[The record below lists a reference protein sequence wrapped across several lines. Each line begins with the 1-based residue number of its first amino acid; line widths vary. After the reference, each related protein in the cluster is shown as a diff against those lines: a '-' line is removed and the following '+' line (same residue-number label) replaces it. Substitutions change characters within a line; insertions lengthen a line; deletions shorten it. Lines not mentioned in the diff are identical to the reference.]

1 MSVNANK
8 QNYNYTN
15 KKNISNNNTIKN
27 TNKIKVKSK
36 KNKKLKKLILKFI
49 LFILI
54 ILVVFFIVI
63 KLNKNKNIN
72 VINDISFHNID
83 NNAKQILSDEDI
95 SLKQEVSDN
104 IFFNID
110 YNLLVDTNTRKSNF
124 NIFNYWQSHYPI
136 IVKIFIEGD
145 SNPIYSSGVIMPNN
159 YIDSII
165 LNKDIQI
172 GEYNANAIV
181 YTYNPKTR
189 NESQI
194 FSKTIKLKAS

>member
-8 QNYNYTN
+8 QNYNSTN
-15 KKNISNNNTIKN
+15 KKNISNNNNKIKN
-27 TNKIKVKSK
+27 TNKVKIKSK
-36 KNKKLKKLILKFI
+36 KNKRLILKFI

-83 NNAKQILSDEDI
+83 NDAKQILSDEDLL
-95 SLKQEVSDN
+95 LKQEVSNN

-110 YNLLVDTNTRKSNF
+110 YSLLVDTNTRKSNF

-145 SNPIYSSGVIMPNN
+145 NNPIYSSGVIMPNN
-159 YIDSII
+159 YIDNIT
-165 LNKDIQI
+165 LNKDVQI
-172 GEYNANAIV
+172 GEYNANVII

-194 FSKTIKLKAS
+194 FSKTIKLKAN